1 MQCYFLCDVHWKCV
15 VLSGAGIG
23 YISGAG
29 IGYISGAGIGYI
41 SGAGIG
47 LRENRYHDTINIRHL
62 LIIMLTSYS

>member
-15 VLSGAGIG
+15 VL
-23 YISGAG
+23 SGAG